1 MARIARGAHCAR
13 LRFGRATF
21 AARVLHGLRARQAP
35 GGAHS
40 AERERGNAHT
50 MRILRESG
58 GWCFACASRRLRVRQ
73 CRKAHCARLR
83 FGRATFATRVL
94 HGLRA
99 RQAPGGTH
107 GDMCSAGRECEKLR
121 TAQMIVLV

>member
-58 GWCFACASRRLRVRQ
+58 GLWVDESMAVCDEEHTPIAGLYAAGNV
-73 CRKAHCARLR
+73 A
-83 FGRATFATRVL
+83 GGGMGEPYY
-94 HGLRA
+94 HGGSVA
-99 RQAPGGTH
+99 W
-107 GDMCSAGRECEKLR
+107 S
-121 TAQMIVLV
+121 LVTGKICGEN